1 MIEKKL
7 IEFREI
13 LLDED
18 YSLGIDEVL
27 GYIQYL
33 YEDDKEVKKKI
44 DSYIDD
50 YYKALSCAHKF
61 YKVRDLVDEEFYM
74 EEDK

>member
-7 IEFREI
+7 IEFREM

-33 YEDDKEVKKKI
+33 YEDDKEVKKRI

-50 YYKALSCAHKF
+50 YYKVLSCAYKF
-61 YKVRDLVDEEFYM
+61 YKVKDLVDEEFYM